1 MRVDAVD
8 PADLSAAQQPL
19 YDLYTTGRRVAPGSP
34 FTLVDADGRLQGPA
48 AIWITH
54 PTFGTALQQLG
65 STVRWESALPVRARE
80 IAILLV
86 GHHHESAFELYA
98 HRLAGA
104 AAGLTPD
111 DLTALSEGTEPAE
124 ATEVE
129 SCVFRTTASMLRNR
143 TLTDDEF
150 RDATTVLG
158 APGLLE
164 LTTIVGYYNLVALQL
179 AVFDVQPPA

>member
-1 MRVDAVD
+1 MRIDEVD
-8 PADLSAAQQPL
+8 PADLSADQRPL

-34 FTLVDADGRLQGPA
+34 FTLVGPDGRLQGPA

-65 STVRWESALPVRARE
+65 STVRWGSALPARARE

-86 GHHHESAFELYA
+86 GHHHRSEFELYA

-104 AAGLTPD
+104 ASGLSPD
-111 DLTALSEGTEPAE
+111 DLTALSEGREPAG
-124 ATEVE
+124 ATDVE
-129 SCVFRTTASMLRNR
+129 SGVFRATTSMLATG

-150 RDATTVLG
+150 RDATGVLG

-179 AVFDVQPPA
+179 AVFDVRPPA